1 MGKSGVKKCG
11 SGEGELQAN
20 ICWKGSWKYYK
31 KGERLDKKGVEKK
44 WTKGQRR
51 VCDPQRNYGDY

>member
-44 WTKGQRR
+44 WKRGAKA
-51 VCDPQRNYGDY
+51 GL